1 MQRLAVLRRAD
12 CTYELGDYEAA
23 VKLYELAAHDASD
36 SSQVVAANVQI
47 ANAYF
52 AMHRPDDARQ
62 ATDRAKQLLHKL
74 APGGSSDAAIPLPA
88 AYWEQWLKW
97 TGSGGTW

>member
-1 MQRLAVLRRAD
+1 MAGRPRSV
-12 CTYELGDYEAA
+12 
-23 VKLYELAAHDASD
+23 SD
-36 SSQVVAANVQI
+36 SAQVVAANVQI

-52 AMHRPDDARQ
+52 AMHKPDDARQ

-74 APGGSSDAAIPLPA
+74 APAGSPEAAIPLPA